1 MRPEPDPLRRRRL
14 TALASA
20 LAGAG
25 ALLLAATAGAESA
38 VTAGGQP
45 DDRTAAVDAT
55 GTALPQAVPSG
66 TALPDWEWPEWG
78 RDSGGTRYSP
88 LAEIRRDNVA
98 RLVPIWT
105 HRHGDVAGGEDVPRE
120 TAFEVTPIV
129 VEGGLYYCT
138 PFNRVFALDAE
149 SGAERWVFDPKLDLG
164 GRYANQAICRGV
176 STWLD
181 AEREAGAACRRR
193 ILTATNDGRLF
204 ALDAATGRP
213 CTDFGSEGRVDLKH
227 GVGEER
233 WLGEYQVTSAPVVAG
248 DVVVVGSAV
257 SDGQRTDAPSGVVRG
272 YDVRTGR
279 LRWAFDLAPPGSPP
293 PPPGEYTR
301 GTPNVWA
308 PMSADPERDLVFVP
322 TGNPAPDYYRGGLGP
337 VDHYGSSVLALRAS
351 TGAVVW
357 RFQTVHHDL
366 WDFDVPS
373 QPTLFTLRRD
383 GAEVPALVQPTK
395 MGFLFVLH
403 RETGEPLFPVEE
415 RPVPQDGAP
424 GEPLSATQPF
434 PVKPPPLVRQSLRP
448 EDAWGVTPFDR
459 AWCRRRIE
467 ELRNDG
473 AYTPPSLQGSLMYP
487 GNVGGSNWGSIA
499 FHPGRA
505 LAIANVSDLPWTVR
519 LIPRERFAEEKAA
532 NPDGEVAPQD
542 GVAYAMTR
550 SLLLSPLGLPC
561 NPPPWGTLA
570 AVDLQSGE
578 IRWQVPLGTVR
589 DIAPIP
595 IPWKAGVPNSGGPL
609 VTGSGLI
616 FIGAAMDDYLRA
628 FDIETGEE
636 LWAARLPAGGQ
647 ATPMTYRAREGG
659 RQIVVIAA
667 GGHARAGTTLG
678 DHVVAFALPD

>member
-1 MRPEPDPLRRRRL
+1 LKRCVV
-14 TALASA
+14 ALA
-20 LAGAG
+20 LV
-25 ALLLAATAGAESA
+25 AATAWAGPIQGGSSAGAA
-38 VTAGGQP
+38 F
-45 DDRTAAVDAT
+45 
-55 GTALPQAVPSG
+55 
-66 TALPDWEWPEWG
+66 PDWEWPEWG
-78 RDSGGTRYSP
+78 RDAGGTRYSP

-98 RLVPIWT
+98 SLVPVWT
-105 HRHGDVAGGEDVPRE
+105 HRHGDVAGGEGVPRE

-149 SGAERWVFDPKLDLG
+149 TGAGRWVFDPKLDLRG
-164 GRYANQAICRGV
+164 HYANQAICRGV

-181 AEREAGAACRRR
+181 PAREEGATCRRR

-204 ALDAATGRP
+204 ALDAATGRL

-233 WLGEYQVTSAPVVAG
+233 WLGEYQVTSAPVVVR

-279 LRWAFDLAPPGSPP
+279 LRWSFDLAPPASPA
-293 PPPGEYTR
+293 PPPGEYRR

-308 PMSADPERDLVFVP
+308 PMSADPERDLVFLP

-337 VDHYGSSVLALRAS
+337 VDHYGSAVLALRGS
-351 TGAVVW
+351 TGVVVW

-366 WDFDVPS
+366 WDFDVPA
-373 QPTLFTLRRD
+373 QPTLITLRRD
-383 GAEVPALVQPTK
+383 GAELPALVQPTK
-395 MGFLFVLH
+395 MGLLFVLH

-424 GEPLSATQPF
+424 GETLSPTQPF
-434 PVKPPPLVRQSLRP
+434 PVKPPSLVPHSLRP
-448 EDAWGVTPFDR
+448 EQAWGLTPFDR

-473 AYTPPSLQGSLMYP
+473 IYTPPSLQGSLMYP
-487 GNVGGSNWGSIA
+487 GNAGGSNWGSIA

-505 LAIANVSDLPWTVR
+505 LVIANVSDLPWTVR

-532 NPDGEVAPQD
+532 NPGGEVSPQD

-550 SLLLSPLGLPC
+550 SVLLSPLGLPC

-578 IRWQVPLGTVR
+578 IRWQVPFGTVR

-667 GGHARAGTTLG
+667 GGHSRAGTTLG
-678 DHVVAFALPD
+678 DHLLAFALPD